1 MRLDRIIAAIVGI
14 GALVG
19 AAAARAQER
28 DAASPLARTS
38 QIVTTILIPMPL
50 IRAELEKAVPR
61 THAGSKPDPVGG
73 RIVDDVFEW
82 DFTRTDLAVSA
93 VEGALDIRTTI
104 SGTARLKGKVKF
116 GAKVPFSTHTDL
128 RAAVTAQ
135 SRPALVPAW
144 RLHPN
149 LSAAAHVEEAKVA
162 VARLG
167 RISVRSQVQRA
178 VDARL
183 AQLRESLETRQRED
197 KRIEVE
203 ARKARAALCRASPI
217 DVDKDGSPELFLR
230 VSPMLAR
237 AAKPVVSAE
246 GVSLRVGIEAK
257 AEISADGVQ
266 PVCDFPATAQ
276 LQAME
281 TSRLDLA
288 IPVDLPFSRINEV
301 AARAMPNT
309 VRRADLGLE
318 AEIRS
323 IVIEGAGAGRV
334 SARIGIK
341 IVEAALPV
349 AGFEGTVFLSAKPR
363 LDDARQVIVFENPKI
378 DLHSKTLFSVTAVIA
393 QGATPLIE
401 QWFSEFTYDVAR
413 EAGKVPAIA
422 DAAVLAF
429 NRKSERAEIS
439 ANLGRPRLE
448 GLVVEKTGFRLYA
461 VAGGSASVTLK

>member
-1 MRLDRIIAAIVGI
+1 LRAIAALGLGVL
-14 GALVG
+14 AC
-19 AAAARAQER
+19 AAGARAQER
-28 DAASPLARTS
+28 DAASPWVRTS

-61 THAGSKPDPVGG
+61 THAGSKRDPVGG

-82 DFTRTDLAVSA
+82 EFTRTDLAVSA
-93 VEGALDIRTTI
+93 AGGALDIRTTI

-116 GAKVPFSTHTDL
+116 GAKVPFSAHTDL
-128 RAAVTAQ
+128 RARVHAQ

-144 RLHPN
+144 RVHPN
-149 LSAAAHVEEAKVA
+149 LSADAHVEEAKVP

-167 RISVRSQVQRA
+167 RISVRGQVQRA

-183 AQLRESLETRQRED
+183 AQLRDALEARLRED
-197 KRIEVE
+197 KRVEVE
-203 ARKARAALCRASPI
+203 ARKAWAALCRASPI

-237 AAKPVVSAE
+237 AAQPVVSDE
-246 GVSLRVGIEAK
+246 GVSVRVGIEAK
-257 AEISADGVQ
+257 TEISADGSQ
-266 PVCDFPATAQ
+266 PICEFPATAR
-276 LQAME
+276 LEAME
-281 TSRLDLA
+281 RSRLDLA
-288 IPVDLPFSRINEV
+288 IPVDLPFGRINEV
-301 AARAMPNT
+301 AARAMPKT
-309 VRRADLGLE
+309 VRRTDLGLE

-323 IVIEGAGAGRV
+323 IALEGAGAGRV
-334 SARIGIK
+334 SARVGIK
-341 IVEAALPV
+341 IIESALPV

-363 LDDARQVIVFENPKI
+363 LDAARQVIAFEDPRI

-401 QWFSEFTYDVAR
+401 QWFSAFTYDVAR
-413 EAGKVPAIA
+413 EATKVPAIA

-439 ANLGRPRLE
+439 ATLGRPRLE
-448 GLVVEKTGFRLYA
+448 GLVVEKTGLRLYA
-461 VAGGSASVTLK
+461 VAGGSATVTLK